1 MNSVPC
7 GEMLCTAR
15 SSAAAARSC
24 RVCRS
29 DSAAGLDGACWSRQ
43 VLFTIS
49 WEFLTELLEHKVEHH
64 HAYQELLEKVY
75 KELTSLGMLSF
86 ALFIAQDTQAVHLSN
101 DLLISFEFAHYL
113 IFFMALIFVLTT
125 LVTHRGHQQTKRE
138 WDTAAA
144 ASVHEVC
151 ESYVSRLAAGRTTC
165 FGSILTKL
173 GLFELYLKT
182 SLEQQA
188 IEWFL
193 LRLLFLR
200 EYGVQIHFDFAK
212 YTRKN
217 LTRSIMRGIEITPV
231 SWGFMLACLVV
242 IGGIDL
248 AQKVEVTQDDGDA
261 GHRRQL
267 AGAGASGLR
276 PDTAGLQV
284 LVVAAV
290 TWIGLAV
297 QSLLVWVLRRRQQLL
312 LQRKLHMDG
321 WTDELIPTL
330 KSMHQELQADV
341 LKAES
346 HGHDHLP
353 ARNET
358 SMDGDPDGS
367 MGLREQY
374 AALHHLPACGSPCL
388 ALHLN
393 NNRCYKSEPS

>member
-1 MNSVPC
+1 M
-7 GEMLCTAR
+7 
-15 SSAAAARSC
+15 
-24 RVCRS
+24 
-29 DSAAGLDGACWSRQ
+29 
-43 VLFTIS
+43 LFTIS

-86 ALFIAQDTQAVHLSN
+86 ALFIAQDTQAVHLSD

-144 ASVHEVC
+144 ASVHEAC
-151 ESYVSRLAAGRTTC
+151 EAYASRLAAGQSTC
-165 FGSILTKL
+165 FGRMMTKL

-248 AQKVEVTQDDGDA
+248 AQKVEMTQDDGAA

-267 AGAGASGLR
+267 AGAGAGGLH
-276 PDTAGLQV
+276 PDTAVMQV

-290 TWIGLAV
+290 TWIGLSV
-297 QSLLVWVLRRRQQLL
+297 QLLLVWLLRRRQQLL

-321 WTDELIPTL
+321 WAEDLIPTL

-358 SMDGDPDGS
+358 SMDGDPAGS

-374 AALHHLPACGSPCL
+374 AVLHHMPACGSPWL
-388 ALHLN
+388 ALHPN
-393 NNRCYKSEPS
+393 FNHCHIFEPS